1 MNCASLAQS
10 TDLAKIAARTQ
21 VLLERMKQDIVRQTD
36 RLFVF
41 LLVIEWIAVIVV
53 ALLVFPR
60 TWAGEDS
67 RIHVHVW
74 AAIFLGGALI
84 SLPVSLAMTRPG
96 KTVTRHVIGAGQ
108 MLMGVL
114 LIHLTGGR
122 IETHFHVF
130 GSLALLAFYRDW
142 QVILTA
148 SAVVA
153 VDHWFRGTYW
163 PRSVYGVLTVSP
175 WRWVEH
181 VGWVMFEDAFLIRA
195 IKQTLCEMRAIA
207 ERQAELEDTRDRIEC
222 TVAQRTIELARAN
235 AGLIHEVAERQQ
247 AETELQRAK
256 EAAEAANRIKSDF
269 LANMSHEIRTP
280 MNGII
285 GMTELALDTDLTTR
299 QREYLGLVKSSAESL
314 LIIINDILDF
324 SKIEAGKLKIV
335 SIPFALREMLGETL
349 KALALRAHAKGLEL
363 ACRIAP
369 DVPDDVVGD
378 PDRIRQILVNL
389 VGNAIKFTDR
399 GEVVVAATKEDVNGR
414 GIGLRLSVGDTGIG
428 IPADKL
434 QSIFEPFEQ
443 ADGSTTRRFGGTG
456 LGLTISSNL
465 VEMMGGRI
473 WVASDPGRGTT
484 FWFTIVLGLKPR
496 DRSFSI
502 RVDANLPRLERVPIL
517 IVDDNSTN
525 RLILCEI
532 LTSWG
537 AKPVAVDSGLA
548 ALVALRS
555 AAALGRPFPIALID
569 GMMPEM
575 DGLGLAAEIRSE
587 PAIARV
593 RLLLLTSA
601 GRPED
606 TTPHESLDISVCLT
620 KPVRQSELMDA
631 LMTTLA
637 PEVSVRDGR
646 DEVDREDDDSDCTT
660 AERGLRVLL
669 AEDHF
674 VNQKVAVHML
684 ERMGHTV
691 VVAQNGCQVL
701 DALDSA
707 EFDIVLMDVQMPVM
721 DGLAA
726 IQIIRERE
734 STTGAHVPVIALTA
748 HAMSGDKDRCI
759 AAGFDGY
766 LAKPIRQT
774 ELRASLDE
782 IRLRFSGERSDRA
795 RPQLESLRAVCGGDL
810 ELVRDLAMSFL
821 ESAPRC
827 LAAID
832 AALQFQDLDEL
843 AAQAHGLKGISWT
856 IGANVLAAACQTLE
870 EAAAEQ
876 DFTAASS
883 VFARVNTIWAK
894 LEDDLQRIAVCT
906 VAP

>member
-1 MNCASLAQS
+1 VIRSDQDQS
-10 TDLAKIAARTQ
+10 PELVRIAARTQ
-21 VLLERMKQDIVRQTD
+21 ALLERMKQDIIRQTD
-36 RLFVF
+36 RLFVVL
-41 LLVIEWIAVIVV
+41 LLVEWLALVAV

-60 TWAGEDS
+60 TWVGEES
-67 RIHVHVW
+67 RIHLHVW
-74 AAIFLGGALI
+74 AALFLGGALI
-84 SLPVSLAMTRPG
+84 SFPLWLAVTRPG
-96 KTVTRHVIGAGQ
+96 KTVTRHVIAVGQ
-108 MLMGVL
+108 MLIGAL

-142 QVILTA
+142 HVIMTA

-153 VDHWFRGTYW
+153 VDHWLRGTYW

-181 VGWVMFEDAFLIRA
+181 AGWVMFEDAFLIRA
-195 IKQTLCEMRAIA
+195 IKQTLCEMRSIA

-222 TVAQRTIELARAN
+222 TVADRTLELERAN
-235 AGLIHEVAERQQ
+235 TGLVREVAVRQQ

-256 EAAEAANRIKSDF
+256 EAAEAASRIKSDF
-269 LANMSHEIRTP
+269 LAKMSHEIRTP

-314 LIIINDILDF
+314 LIVINDILDF
-324 SKIEAGKLKIV
+324 SKIEAGKLKIE

-349 KALALRAHAKGLEL
+349 QALALRAHAKGLEL

-369 DVPDDVVGD
+369 EVPDDVIGD

-389 VGNAIKFTDR
+389 VGNAIKFTDS
-399 GEVVVAATKEDVNGR
+399 GEVIVAATNDVVEGP
-414 GIGLRLSVGDTGIG
+414 GIGLRFSVADTGIG
-428 IPADKL
+428 IAAEKVH
-434 QSIFEPFEQ
+434 SIFEPFEQ

-473 WVASDPGRGTT
+473 WVASEVGRGTT
-484 FWFTIVLGLKPR
+484 FWFTILLGLRPQ
-496 DRSFSI
+496 DRSFSSRI
-502 RVDANLPRLERVPIL
+502 GPNLPRLERLPIL
-517 IVDDNSTN
+517 VVDDNATN
-525 RLILCEI
+525 RLILTEI

-537 AKPVAVDSGLA
+537 AKPVAVDGGPA
-548 ALVALRS
+548 ALDALRS

-569 GMMPEM
+569 GMMPGM
-575 DGLGLAAEIRSE
+575 DGLGLAAKIRRE

-606 TTPHESLDISVCLT
+606 TTAHESLAISLCLT

-637 PEVSVRDGR
+637 PDVSEPESRG
-646 DEVDREDDDSDCTT
+646 EADRGHDNLDWSSADQ
-660 AERGLRVLL
+660 GLRVLL

-684 ERMGHTV
+684 ERMGHSV
-691 VVAQNGCQVL
+691 VVAQNGCEVL
-701 DALDSA
+701 DALETA
-707 EFDIVLMDVQMPVM
+707 EFDIVLMDIQMPVM

-726 IQIIRERE
+726 IKILRERE
-734 STTGAHVPVIALTA
+734 STSRAHIPVIALTA
-748 HAMSGDKDRCI
+748 HAMRGDEDRCL

-766 LAKPIRQT
+766 LAKPIRHV
-774 ELRASLDE
+774 ELRAGLE
-782 IRLRFSGERSDRA
+782 RIRHRFSRGRAGRACPLFESIRSLCD
-795 RPQLESLRAVCGGDL
+795 GDL
-810 ELVRDLAMSFL
+810 ELARELAVSFL
-821 ESAPRC
+821 DSAPRC

-832 AALQFQDLDEL
+832 QALRSQDSGEL
-843 AAQAHGLKGISWT
+843 AAQAHGLKGISSM
-856 IGANVLAAACQTLE
+856 IGASALAAACQSLE
-870 EAAAEQ
+870 IAGEQQDFEAARSELDRMSATWAE
-876 DFTAASS
+876 
-883 VFARVNTIWAK
+883 I
-894 LEDDLQRIAVCT
+894 EDDLKHVAVCT
-906 VAP
+906 TAG

>member
-1 MNCASLAQS
+1 VICADQDES
-10 TDLAKIAARTQ
+10 TDLERVNTRTQ
-21 VLLERMKQDIVRQTD
+21 ILLERMKQDIIRQTD
-36 RLFVF
+36 RLFVVL
-41 LLVIEWIAVIVV
+41 LLVEWLAVV
-53 ALLVFPR
+53 AVAILVFPR
-60 TWAGEDS
+60 TWVGEES

-84 SLPVSLAMTRPG
+84 SFPVWLAMTRPG
-96 KTVTRHVIGAGQ
+96 KTGTRHVIAVGQ
-108 MLMGVL
+108 MLIGVL

-142 QVILTA
+142 PVILTA

-153 VDHWFRGTYW
+153 VDHWFRGAYW

-181 VGWVMFEDAFLIRA
+181 AGWVMFEDVFLIRA

-207 ERQAELEDTRDRIEC
+207 ERQAELEDTRDQIER
-222 TVAQRTIELARAN
+222 TVAQRTLELERAN

-256 EAAEAANRIKSDF
+256 EAAEAASRIKSDF
-269 LANMSHEIRTP
+269 LAKMSHEIRTP

-299 QREYLGLVKSSAESL
+299 QREHLGLVKSSAESL
-314 LIIINDILDF
+314 LVVINDILDF
-324 SKIEAGKLKIV
+324 SKIEAGKLRIE
-335 SIPFALREMLGETL
+335 SIPFSVREMLGETL
-349 KALALRAHAKGLEL
+349 QALALRAHAKGLEL

-369 DVPDDVVGD
+369 EVPDDLIGD

-399 GEVVVAATKEDVNGR
+399 GEVVVAATKECVDGR
-414 GIGLRLSVGDTGIG
+414 GIGLRLAVADTGIG
-428 IPADKL
+428 IPPEKV

-473 WVASDPGRGTT
+473 WVASEPGCGTT
-484 FWFTIVLGLKPR
+484 FWFTIVLGQQPQ
-496 DRSFSI
+496 DRSFSTRI
-502 RVDANLPRLERVPIL
+502 DSNLPRLESLPIL
-517 IVDDNSTN
+517 IVDDNATN
-525 RLILCEI
+525 RLILTEI

-537 AKPVAVDSGLA
+537 AMPVAVDGGPA
-548 ALVALRS
+548 ALGALRS
-555 AAALGRPFPIALID
+555 AAALGRPFPIVLLD
-569 GMMPEM
+569 GMMPGM
-575 DGLGLAAEIRSE
+575 DGLGLAAKIRLD
-587 PAIARV
+587 PAIARA

-606 TTPHESLDISVCLT
+606 TAAHESLGISVCLT

-631 LMTTLA
+631 LMTALA
-637 PEVSVRDGR
+637 PDVGGPGARG
-646 DEVDREDDDSDCTT
+646 EVDRRDDDLDWAS

-684 ERMGHTV
+684 ERMGHTIL
-691 VVAQNGCQVL
+691 VAQNGCEVL
-701 DALDSA
+701 DALEVG
-707 EFDIVLMDVQMPVM
+707 EFDIVLMDLQMPVM

-726 IQIIRERE
+726 IHILRERE
-734 STTGAHVPVIALTA
+734 SKTGARTPVIALTA
-748 HAMSGDKDRCI
+748 HAMSGDKDRCL

-766 LAKPIRQT
+766 LAKPIRQA
-774 ELRASLDE
+774 ELRAGLE
-782 IRLRFSGERSDRA
+782 AIRQQFSGGRGDRA
-795 RPQLESLRAVCGGDL
+795 CPIWESLRSVCDGDL
-810 ELVRDLAMSFL
+810 ELARELAVSFL
-821 ESAPRC
+821 DSAPRC
-827 LAAID
+827 LAAIEQ
-832 AALQFQDLDEL
+832 ALLSSDSDEL
-843 AAQAHGLKGISWT
+843 AAQAHGLKGISRT
-856 IGANVLAAACQTLE
+856 IGASVLAAACQSLE
-870 EAAAEQ
+870 DAGEQRDFEAAGSGL
-876 DFTAASS
+876 D
-883 VFARVNTIWAK
+883 RVNTIWAE
-894 LEDDLQRIAVCT
+894 LQDDLQHVAVCT
-906 VAP
+906 AAL